1 MSYGGRMFF
10 MGLMEKE
17 DVRLLLAKTEI
28 EEKIISLTNLK
39 ENTIKLF
46 VQIDIGKV
54 YDIINDGKN
63 FELIFISGNKT
74 KITFLDKHNNKMLLE
89 M

>member
-1 MSYGGRMFF
+1 
-10 MGLMEKE
+10 MGLIEKE
-17 DVRLLLAKTEI
+17 EVRLLLAKTEI
-28 EEKIISLTNLK
+28 EGKIVSLTNLK

-46 VQIDIGKV
+46 VKIDIGKV

>member
-1 MSYGGRMFF
+1 
-10 MGLMEKE
+10 MGLIEKE
-17 DVRLLLAKTEI
+17 EVRMLLAKTEI
-28 EEKIISLTNLK
+28 EGKIVSLTNLK

-46 VQIDIGKV
+46 VKIDIGKV

>member
-1 MSYGGRMFF
+1 
-10 MGLMEKE
+10 MGLMERE

-28 EEKIISLTNLK
+28 EGKIVSLTNLK

>member
-1 MSYGGRMFF
+1 

-28 EEKIISLTNLK
+28 EGKIVSLTNLK

-46 VQIDIGKV
+46 VQIDIGEV